1 MRALKRKCNVD
12 VTIPKNFW
20 TTLEISFKIA
30 DLGKCRYV
38 PPEQSKTDYDMGGA
52 STLKLGLIG
61 DNIAASRAP
70 DLHRIAGRLN
80 NMDVQY
86 DRLIPKE
93 LNQTFDQIFESCPD
107 KGYQALNITYPYK
120 ENVVSKVT
128 IDDPMVRAIAAV
140 NTVVFNGTSS
150 KAYNTDYTGFIAA
163 YEQVRLGA
171 NPGVC
176 CLLGTGGVG
185 RALAFGLVNL
195 GADEIRLFDRDNAK
209 AQKLAHDL
217 NVLEPQTVVT
227 AVDDLNAATANCDGL
242 LNGTPVGMVGYPGS
256 AFEPTA
262 IAQAAW
268 VFDAVYTPIET
279 MFLQCAKAAGAQ
291 IISGYELFFF
301 QGVHAWRHFSGR
313 DVDTQKLRAAL

>member
-1 MRALKRKCNVD
+1 MFHESNRKRH
-12 VTIPKNFW
+12 
-20 TTLEISFKIA
+20 
-30 DLGKCRYV
+30 
-38 PPEQSKTDYDMGGA
+38 YDMIGA
-52 STLKLGLIG
+52 PTLKLGLIG

-93 LNQTFDQIFESCPD
+93 LNQTFDQVFDSCPAN
-107 KGYQALNITYPYK
+107 GYQALNITYPYK
-120 ENVVSKVT
+120 EYVVPKVE

-140 NTVVFNGTSS
+140 NTVVFDGTLS

-163 YEQVRLGA
+163 YEQVRA
-171 NPGVC
+171 SAAPGVC
-176 CLLGTGGVG
+176 CLVGTGGVG
-185 RALAFGLVNL
+185 RALAFGLVKL
-195 GADEIRLFDRDNAK
+195 GADEIRLFDRDSSK
-209 AQKLAHDL
+209 AQQLAYDL
-217 NVLEPQTVVT
+217 NALDLQTVVT
-227 AVDDLNAATANCDGL
+227 AVDDLDLATANCDGL
-242 LNGTPVGMVGYPGS
+242 LNGTPLGMVGYPGS
-256 AFEPTA
+256 ALEPKA
-262 IAQAAW
+262 IANAAW

-279 MFLQCAKAAGAQ
+279 MFLQSAKVTGAQ

>member
-1 MRALKRKCNVD
+1 MFHKSNRKRHC
-12 VTIPKNFW
+12 
-20 TTLEISFKIA
+20 E
-30 DLGKCRYV
+30 
-38 PPEQSKTDYDMGGA
+38 MGGTP
-52 STLKLGLIG
+52 TLKLGLIG

-93 LNQTFDQIFESCPD
+93 LNQTFDQIFENCPD
-107 KGYQALNITYPYK
+107 NGYQALNITYPYK
-120 ENVVSKVT
+120 EYVIPKVE

-140 NTVVFNGTSS
+140 NTVVFDGTSS
-150 KAYNTDYTGFIAA
+150 KAHNTDYTGFIAA
-163 YEQVRLGA
+163 YEQVRAGA

-176 CLLGTGGVG
+176 CLVGTGGVG
-185 RALAFGLVNL
+185 RALAFGLVKL
-195 GADEIRLFDRDNAK
+195 GADEIRLFDRDSAK
-209 AQKLAHDL
+209 ARQLAHDL
-217 NVLEPQTVVT
+217 TALKPQTVVT
-227 AVDDLNAATANCDGL
+227 SVDDLDVATANCDGL

-256 AFEPTA
+256 AFEPKA

-279 MFLQCAKAAGAQ
+279 MFIRSATAAGAQ